1 MNKLEVK
8 KDGTYV
14 TSKDNTFFMQEK
26 VNDNYFTKFRTKW
39 DQWIRKIKYLD
50 D

>member
-26 VNDNYFTKFRTKW
+26 VNDNYFTKFRTNGSMDKEN
-39 DQWIRKIKYLD
+39 KIFG
-50 D
+50 